1 MRPLTNLQFRKLREK
16 KQKSLVLEC
25 SRQPA
30 DNYPQTVVIK
40 YEVVIKT
47 DIIADKQHTSV
58 VAKQI
63 WLKSVAYLIVFT
75 KFIFFT
81 CYGIFCTKDPFLT
94 MPNSSH
100 PSQGRISVNSCCC
113 YYYLGVTDISDIQ
126 FVMSK
131 SNKLNHTLYFRLYVT
146 WKVL

>member
-1 MRPLTNLQFRKLREK
+1 MISASFDCLAEYTAAANRIKKVEHETTDKSAVQKIERKK

-75 KFIFFT
+75 KFIFFV
-81 CYGIFCTKDPFLT
+81 CYGICCTKDPFLT
-94 MPNSSH
+94 MPNLSH
-100 PSQGRISVNSCCC
+100 PS
-113 YYYLGVTDISDIQ
+113 
-126 FVMSK
+126 
-131 SNKLNHTLYFRLYVT
+131 
-146 WKVL
+146 